1 MPNDVLTG
9 GGFSAAG
16 TPSPSEREA
25 TMSRKRK
32 GPVMGYKADGS
43 VAVFDPDH
51 PDLGEDG
58 ELPAGWSDHPGVIE
72 DEKLRTAESIT
83 ARAVRNPSE
92 ARPPITAENAPPAA
106 QSALK
111 RYPTEAEP
119 GASPTMPITDAAT
132 GEPERRR
139 PGRPRKQPQDGDP
152 LPVELRGGHER
163 ADWHDQEHPGGDP
176 SLDKPPST

>member
-1 MPNDVLTG
+1 MPNDILVG
-9 GGFSAAG
+9 GGFSAANAP
-16 TPSPSEREA
+16 TQQET

-43 VAVFDPDH
+43 VGIFDEDH

-58 ELPAGWSDHPGVIE
+58 SLPAGWSDDVAVIE
-72 DEKLRTAESIT
+72 DEKLRTAESLT
-83 ARAVRNPSE
+83 ARTVRNPSKD
-92 ARPPITAENAPPAA
+92 RPAIPAEQAPPAA

-119 GASPTMPITDAAT
+119 GASPTLPITDAASA
-132 GEPERRR
+132 GQDDRRR

-163 ADWHDQEHPGGDP
+163 ADLHDQEHPGGDP
-176 SLDKPPST
+176 SLDKPPNT